1 MSAWAFSIFL
11 HAVSRNCTL
20 RVDYERDCCVDITF
34 HCLGARL
41 RSYQFGKL
49 CARNLQAGRGE
60 VKAVRKSPWSHI
72 FLISLSLD
80 AKSLWC
86 SVNLAR
92 ASDCKLSVLI
102 SSVRLSR
109 WSSIARTL
117 VFRSAT
123 RSSCFAAMMSFFNFW
138 MRVFFPS
145 ISERI
150 FCKSLSSN
158 STASTLL
165 SVDATSD
172 WSFA

>member
-1 MSAWAFSIFL
+1 M
-11 HAVSRNCTL
+11 SRNSTL
-20 RVDYERDCCVDITF
+20 RLDYERDCCVDTVF

-41 RSYQFGKL
+41 RSYQFGKF
-49 CARNLQAGRGE
+49 CARDLQTGRDE
-60 VKAVRKSPWSHI
+60 VKPVSRSPRSYI
-72 FLISLSLD
+72 FLISLSLE

-123 RSSCFAAMMSFFNFW
+123 RSSYFAAIRSSFNFW

-150 FCKSLSSN
+150 FCKSLFNN
-158 STASTLL
+158 SAASTLL
-165 SVDATSD
+165 SVDAISD
-172 WSFA
+172 WSFP